1 MENYDFGHVSNEA
14 FAAMALAAV
23 LGVILPLIAALIWC
37 KVKKE
42 RFTTVLIGAA
52 TFMLFAI
59 VLEKSLQ
66 SLVIG
71 IDHPVSRFL
80 YATPVLYA
88 LVIAIFP
95 GVFEETG
102 RYVAFKTVL
111 RRRKNRE
118 TAISHGIGHGGFE
131 AMFIL
136 GLTFAEYIVY
146 GVMIN
151 NGTYGA
157 MADALLASSPATPG
171 LEQQFFTVAEQITSV
186 TLGNIWVSL
195 LERVFAILFHTGAS
209 MLVFYACKDP
219 KKKWLYPLAIVL
231 HTLIDFVVA
240 GLLYVGLVNYPVW
253 LTETM
258 IGVSGIGLFL
268 AAFFL
273 LYRKDKP
280 QVSGVSSET
289 V

>member
-1 MENYDFGHVSNEA
+1 METYDFGHVSNEA
-14 FAAMALAAV
+14 FAAMATAAV
-23 LGVILPLIAALIWC
+23 LAVVLPVVAALIWC

-42 RFTTVLIGAA
+42 RFTTVLLGAA

-59 VLEKSLQ
+59 IIEKSLQ
-66 SLVIG
+66 ALVVS

-80 YATPVLYA
+80 NATPWLLA
-88 LVIAIFP
+88 LVLALFP

-102 RYVAFKTVL
+102 RFVAFKTVL
-111 RRRKNRE
+111 RKRKNRE
-118 TAISHGIGHGGFE
+118 TSISHGLGHGGFE

-136 GLTFAEYIVY
+136 GLAFGEYIMY

-157 MADALLASSPATPG
+157 MVKAAVESLPGTPG
-171 LEQQFFTVAEQITSV
+171 IEEQFITIAAQITGV
-186 TLGNIWVSL
+186 TFGNIWFSL
-195 LERVFAILFHTGAS
+195 IERVSAILFHTAES

-231 HTLIDFVVA
+231 HTLVDFVLA
-240 GLLYVGLVNYPVW
+240 GLAYVGLVTFPLW
-253 LTETM
+253 LTEVLMGAFSIATF
-258 IGVSGIGLFL
+258 LF
-268 AAFFL
+268 AYFF

-280 QVSGVSSET
+280 AEAQMPA
-289 V
+289 